1 MKKLLQFV
9 VFFFFIVPFYA
20 QIQPY
25 YNGLDFTKSGN
36 DLFLDLS
43 DRVEATHI
51 SIPYTSSAT
60 TDTWDVIMQ
69 ADEDPTNSLS
79 VLLIYGFDDND
90 GNYQTDRSRIKTNR
104 DVGGGDQGTWNRE
117 HVFAKSLAIPGLT
130 TEEPGPGTDIFN
142 LKASD
147 TDRNSER
154 SNRKY
159 AEGSGNSGIIA
170 SNGGWYP
177 GDEWKGDVARTV
189 LYMYLRYHGDGSKI
203 SETKCLPINV
213 GFGSTLSVDA
223 SMVDLFLKWN
233 VEDPVSSFE
242 DDHNAIIEAV
252 QGNRNPF
259 IDNPYLATMIW
270 GGLNAED
277 RWNLNNSS
285 DIEVPTI
292 PTNVIASNI
301 TNDSVEINWTAATD
315 NIGVIDYL
323 IYLNGI
329 YLQSAISNT
338 AAIVGLEENTS
349 YEITIRARDAAS
361 NLSQESQKI
370 GFTTI
375 AGPKVL
381 FVENFEDCANL
392 NFVAYSE
399 TSNRNWECQ
408 TQFGENSSGSMGI
421 NGYQQDVLSKD
432 WLITKNPVNF
442 DDNSEEKVSF
452 YADASYG
459 SSTLELVYSNDYNG
473 VGNAENYTWNVVPNV
488 SVPIHSDGS
497 GTEEVF
503 TFNDID
509 ISTLNGQIYFAF
521 RYYSNNNPTRWT
533 VDSFEITA
541 ADNVL
546 AVTDIDKAKLESLIA
561 YPNPSSGYFSIKV
574 PGQFQEVKV
583 RTYSIQSQLLSVKS
597 YRVSGGKIEIDLTN
611 RPAGLYLMKLDIDQS
626 NVMKVMKI

>member
-1 MKKLLQFV
+1 MIKILLRLLFL
-9 VFFFFIVPFYA
+9 FFIIPFYG

-25 YNGLDFTKSGN
+25 YNGIDFTKSGN

-43 DRVEATHI
+43 DRVELTHV

-60 TDTWDVIMQ
+60 IDTWDVIMQ
-69 ADEDPTNSLS
+69 SDEDPTDNLN

-90 GNYQTDRSRIKTNR
+90 GNYQTDRTRIKTNR

-117 HVFAKSLAIPGLT
+117 HVFAKSLAIPSLS
-130 TEEPGPGTDIFN
+130 TEEPGPGTDVFN
-142 LKASD
+142 LKAAD

-159 AEGSGNSGIIA
+159 AEGSGNSGIVA

-213 GFGSTLSVDA
+213 GFGSTLNVDA
-223 SMVDLFLKWN
+223 NMVDLFLKWN

-242 DDHNAIIEAV
+242 DDHNAIIEVV

-285 DIEVPTI
+285 DTEVPTM
-292 PTNVIASNI
+292 PTNVIATNI
-301 TNDSVEINWTAATD
+301 TNDSVEINWTSATD
-315 NIGVIDYL
+315 NIEVIDYL

-329 YLQSAISNT
+329 YLQSAISTT
-338 AAIVGLEENTS
+338 ATIRGLEESTP
-349 YEITIRARDAAS
+349 YEITIKARDAAS

-370 GFTTI
+370 AFTTL

-399 TSNRNWECQ
+399 ASNKNWECQ

-432 WLITKNPVNF
+432 WLITKNPINF

-473 VGNAENYTWNVVPNV
+473 LGNVENYTWNAVPNV
-488 SVPIHSDGS
+488 TVPTHSDGS

-509 ISTLNGQIYFAF
+509 ISTLNGLVYFAF
-521 RYYSNNNPTRWT
+521 RYYSNDNPTRWT

-546 AVTDIDKAKLESLIA
+546 AVADIDKAKLESLIA
-561 YPNPSSGYFSIKV
+561 YPNPSRGNFSIKV
-574 PGQFQEVKV
+574 PEQFQEVKV

-597 YRVSGGKIEIDLTN
+597 YRVIGGKIQIDLTN
-611 RPAGLYLMKLDIDQS
+611 RPAGLYLMKLDIEQS
-626 NVMKVMKI
+626 KVMKVMKI